1 MLSFKQYVYEKRKNP
16 EQNPRVSSYEQV
28 KPYLKDGY
36 YISMRN
42 INKLGINPESKYKT
56 PNGIYSYHLSV
67 YKDRIE
73 QSESLKYLP
82 YVSDAP
88 YVYLFKSKIKP
99 IKLGDMTEES
109 VKKFIKDVF
118 DKKPELKTFFLEN
131 VDYLKSVERK
141 LHYLKKDKQTELKI
155 GDSGGYTFNEKDVEE
170 LKGEYSTVFNVE
182 PRKYT
187 RDEYIKLMDDTIKE
201 LEIELRDLKGN
212 INNPKFLIDKI
223 YDQGKRE
230 ALVKSPGGIFWWFSW
245 FIYQRRMNKW
255 NGFFREMGIYGVD
268 DNKGESIIHPNEPF
282 QTVFFDKT
290 QLEVIKVFDNKDYIR
305 YKKEQKNESSVYV
318 GDKKFD
324 YVVEYGIRVY
334 RNIDISKMNLKKI
347 PDFGKGNQY
356 KVTGYFNCSFN
367 KLITLKGSP
376 ISVGSNFICSYN
388 QIISLEAAP
397 KFVGGYFVCNDN
409 NKKFTEEEVREVC
422 DVKGKIYV

>member
-1 MLSFKQYVYEKRKNP
+1 MKSFKSWLYEKRKNP

-56 PNGIYSYHLSV
+56 PNGIYSYHLGV

-109 VKKFIKDVF
+109 VKKFIKEVF
-118 DKKPELKTFFLEN
+118 DKKSELKTFFLEK
-131 VDYLKSVERK
+131 VDYLKSLERTIDI
-141 LHYLKKDKQTELKI
+141 LKKDRIEELKY
-155 GDSGGYTFNEKDVEE
+155 GDDHTFNDKDVEF
-170 LKGEYSTVFNVE
+170 LKSEYTNTFKVE
-182 PRKYT
+182 PKKYKHE
-187 RDEYIKLMDDTIKE
+187 EYIKLMDDTIKE
-201 LEIELRDLKGN
+201 LEIELRELKSN

-230 ALVKSPGGIFWWFSW
+230 ALIKSPGGIFWWFSW

-305 YKKEQKNESSVYV
+305 YKKEKKSESSVYV
-318 GDKKFD
+318 GHKKFD
-324 YVVEYGIRVY
+324 YVVEDGIRVY

-347 PDFGKGNQY
+347 PDFGKGKQY
-356 KVTGYFNCSFN
+356 KVTNDFDCSFN
-367 KLITLKGSP
+367 QLT
-376 ISVGSNFICSYN
+376 
-388 QIISLEAAP
+388 SLEGAP
-397 KFVGGYFVCNDN
+397 NNVGGGFYCYNNQLTSLEGAPNNVGDSFNCVNND
-409 NKKFTEEEVREVC
+409 KKFTREEVREVC